1 MEVLYNLER
10 KQGIDLSESE
20 RYPVKFL
27 KIRQG
32 LLWSFLYF
40 DHQIARKREHD
51 FISSFSFLL
60 WL

>member
-1 MEVLYNLER
+1 MQHPGSEKKTKNKNKQTVEVLYNLER

-32 LLWSFLYF
+32 LL
-40 DHQIARKREHD
+40 
-51 FISSFSFLL
+51 
-60 WL
+60 

>member
-1 MEVLYNLER
+1 MQAVPVGHPGSETKKKKKQTMEVLYNLER

-32 LLWSFLYF
+32 LL
-40 DHQIARKREHD
+40 
-51 FISSFSFLL
+51 
-60 WL
+60 

>member
-1 MEVLYNLER
+1 MQAVPVGHPGSETKKKKQTMEVLYNLER

-32 LLWSFLYF
+32 LL
-40 DHQIARKREHD
+40 
-51 FISSFSFLL
+51 
-60 WL
+60 